1 MTMTTSRTRAM
12 TLLILVFVVGAI
24 VGGGALGM
32 ALRAGKAD
40 WVFRLGRPNGRP
52 GTGQREDFAAQI
64 SRQLKL
70 TSTQKDSVTTI
81 YRRALADVDS
91 INQTSFKTSRPMW
104 LKIDTL
110 VQPFR
115 ASVDSSRTKMRTD
128 IRAVLTASQQQSFDS
143 LVTAIDE
150 ARRKWREARSGG
162 GPGPRGNGGGERG
175 GPGAGPGG
183 NRRGGPGGPG
193 QPGGGVDRGPF

>member
-1 MTMTTSRTRAM
+1 MMTTSRTRAM
-12 TLLILVFVVGAI
+12 TLLIIAFVVGAI

-40 WVFRLGRPNGRP
+40 WVFHLGRTNVRP
-52 GTGQREDFAAQI
+52 VNGQREDFAARL
-64 SRQLKL
+64 SRELKL
-70 TSTQKDSVTTI
+70 TPSQKDSVTAI
-81 YRRALADVDS
+81 YRRALADMDS
-91 INQTSFKTSRPMW
+91 INQASFKTSRPMW

-128 IRAVLTASQQQSFDS
+128 VRAVLTATQQHAFDS
-143 LVTAIDE
+143 LMTAIDE
-150 ARRKWREARSGG
+150 ARRKWREAQGTG
-162 GPGPRGNGGGERG
+162 GPGLRGNGGGQRG
-175 GPGAGPGG
+175 GPGGGPGG
-183 NRRGGPGGPG
+183 IRRGGPAGPG